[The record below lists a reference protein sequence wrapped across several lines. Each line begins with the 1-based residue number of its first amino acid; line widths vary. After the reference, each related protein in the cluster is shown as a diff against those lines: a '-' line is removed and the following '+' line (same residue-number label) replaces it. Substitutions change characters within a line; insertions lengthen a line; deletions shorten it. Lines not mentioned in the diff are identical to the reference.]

1 MRLFAAD
8 AKVDALR
15 KAPLFEGLSRKELEE
30 LARLADDLE
39 VSEGK
44 VLTKQGETGRE
55 FFVLM
60 DGEVEVERDG
70 KSLGRRGAGD
80 FIGEIS
86 LLEDIPRTATVTAV
100 TSVRLFV
107 LTAQSFRS
115 VVEALPEVENKV
127 LRTLARRLADMSD
140 DPAVS
145 LSAPSGDEPIT
156 SGGR

>member
-1 MRLFAAD
+1 M
-8 AKVDALR
+8 
-15 KAPLFEGLSRKELEE
+15 
-30 LARLADDLE
+30 
-39 VSEGK
+39 
-44 VLTKQGETGRE
+44 LTKQGDTGRE

-70 KSLGRRGAGD
+70 QSLGRRGAGD

-100 TSVRLFV
+100 TPVRLFV

-115 VVEALPEVENKV
+115 VVEAQPGVENKV

-145 LSAPSGDEPIT
+145 
-156 SGGR
+156 

>member
-15 KAPLFEGLSRKELEE
+15 KAPLFAGLSRKELEE
-30 LARLADDLE
+30 LAKLADDLE
-39 VSEGK
+39 VPAGK
-44 VLTKQGETGRE
+44 VLTRQGDTGRE

-70 KSLGRRGAGD
+70 QSLGKRGSGD

-86 LLEDIPRTATVTAV
+86 LLEDIPRTATVTAA
-100 TSVRLFV
+100 TQLRLFV

-115 VVEALPEVENKV
+115 VVEAQPEVENKV

-145 LSAPSGDEPIT
+145 
-156 SGGR
+156 

>member
-1 MRLFAAD
+1 VRLFAHD

-15 KAPLFEGLSRKELEE
+15 KAPLFEGLSKKALEE

-39 VSEGK
+39 VPEGK
-44 VLTKQGETGRE
+44 VLTRQGDTGRE

-70 KSLGRRGAGD
+70 QSLGRRGAGD
-80 FIGEIS
+80 FIGEIA
-86 LLEDIPRTATVTAV
+86 LIEDIPRTATVTAA
-100 TSVRLFV
+100 TSGRLFV
-107 LTAQSFRS
+107 LTGQSFRS
-115 VVEALPEVENKV
+115 VVEAQPEVENKV

-145 LSAPSGDEPIT
+145 
-156 SGGR
+156 

>member
-1 MRLFAAD
+1 MRLFAHD

-30 LARLADDLE
+30 LAKLADDLE
-39 VSEGK
+39 VPEGK
-44 VLTKQGETGRE
+44 VLTRQGDTGRE

-60 DGEVEVERDG
+60 QGEVEVERDG
-70 KSLGRRGAGD
+70 ASLGRRGPGD
-80 FIGEIS
+80 FIGEIA
-86 LLEDIPRTATVTAV
+86 LIEDIPRTATVTAA

-107 LTAQSFRS
+107 LTGQSFRS
-115 VVEALPEVENKV
+115 VVEAQPEVENKV

-145 LSAPSGDEPIT
+145 
-156 SGGR
+156 

>member
-1 MRLFAAD
+1 VRLFGND

-15 KAPLFEGLSRKELEE
+15 KAPLFAGLSRKELEA
-30 LARLADDLE
+30 LAKLADDLE
-39 VSEGK
+39 VPEGK
-44 VLTKQGETGRE
+44 VLTRQGDTGRE

-60 DGEVEVERDG
+60 EGEVEVERDG
-70 KSLGRRGAGD
+70 QSLGRRGAGD

-86 LLEDIPRTATVTAV
+86 LLEDIPRTATVTA
-100 TSVRLFV
+100 TTPVRLFV

-115 VVEALPEVENKV
+115 VVESQPEVENKV

-145 LSAPSGDEPIT
+145 
-156 SGGR
+156 

>member
-1 MRLFAAD
+1 MRLFAHD

-30 LARLADDLE
+30 LAKLADDLE
-39 VSEGK
+39 VQEGK
-44 VLTKQGETGRE
+44 VLTRQGDTGRE

-70 KSLGRRGAGD
+70 QSLGRRGAGD
-80 FIGEIS
+80 FIGEIA
-86 LLEDIPRTATVTAV
+86 LIEDIPRTATVTAA

-107 LTAQSFRS
+107 LTGQSFRS
-115 VVEALPEVENKV
+115 VVEAQPEVENKV

-145 LSAPSGDEPIT
+145 
-156 SGGR
+156 

>member
-1 MRLFAAD
+1 MRLFGSD
-8 AKVDALR
+8 AKVDALK

-39 VSEGK
+39 VPTGK
-44 VLTKQGETGRE
+44 VLTRQGDTGRE

-60 DGEVEVERDG
+60 EGQVEVVRDGEV
-70 KSLGRRGAGD
+70 LATRGAGD

-86 LLEDIPRTATVTAV
+86 ILEDMPRTATVTA
-100 TSVRLFV
+100 TTPVRLFV

-115 VVEALPEVENKV
+115 FVEQQPDVENKV
-127 LRTLARRLADMSD
+127 LRTLARRLAAMSD

-145 LSAPSGDEPIT
+145 
-156 SGGR
+156 

>member
-8 AKVDALR
+8 AKVEALR
-15 KAPLFEGLSRKELEE
+15 KAPLFAGLSRKELED
-30 LARLADDLE
+30 LAKLADDLE
-39 VSEGK
+39 VPEGK
-44 VLTKQGETGRE
+44 VLTRQGDTGRE

-60 DGEVEVERDG
+60 GGEVEVERDG
-70 KSLGRRGAGD
+70 HSLGRRGAGD

-86 LLEDIPRTATVTAV
+86 LLEDIPRTATVTAA

-115 VVEALPEVENKV
+115 VVEAQPEVENKV

-145 LSAPSGDEPIT
+145 
-156 SGGR
+156 

>member
-8 AKVDALR
+8 AKIDALR

-30 LARLADDLE
+30 LAKLADDLE
-39 VSEGK
+39 VPEGK
-44 VLTKQGETGRE
+44 VLTRQGDTGRE

-60 DGEVEVERDG
+60 DGEVEIERDG
-70 KSLGRRGAGD
+70 QSLGRRGAGD

-86 LLEDIPRTATVTAV
+86 LLEDIPRTATVTAA
-100 TSVRLFV
+100 TPVRLFV

-115 VVEALPEVENKV
+115 VVEAHPEVENKV
-127 LRTLARRLADMSD
+127 LRTLARRLANMSD

-145 LSAPSGDEPIT
+145 
-156 SGGR
+156 

>member
-1 MRLFAAD
+1 MRLFAHD
-8 AKVDALR
+8 TKVDALR

-30 LARLADDLE
+30 LAKLADDLE
-39 VSEGK
+39 VPAGK
-44 VLTKQGETGRE
+44 VLTRQGDTGRE

-70 KSLGRRGAGD
+70 NSLGKRGAGD

-86 LLEDIPRTATVTAV
+86 LLEDIPRTATVTAS
-100 TSVRLFV
+100 TPVRLFV

-115 VVEALPEVENKV
+115 VVEAQPAVENKV
-127 LRTLARRLADMSD
+127 LRTLARRLAAMSD

-145 LSAPSGDEPIT
+145 
-156 SGGR
+156 

>member
-1 MRLFAAD
+1 VRLFAHD

-15 KAPLFEGLSRKELEE
+15 RAPLFEGLSRKELEE
-30 LARLADDLE
+30 LAKLADDLE
-39 VSEGK
+39 VPEGK
-44 VLTKQGETGRE
+44 VLTRQGDTGRE

-70 KSLGRRGAGD
+70 QSLGRRGAGD

-86 LLEDIPRTATVTAV
+86 LLEDIPRTATVTAA

-107 LTAQSFRS
+107 LTGQSFRS
-115 VVEALPEVENKV
+115 VVESQPEVENKV
-127 LRTLARRLADMSD
+127 LRTLARRLANMSD

-145 LSAPSGDEPIT
+145 
-156 SGGR
+156 

>member
-1 MRLFAAD
+1 MRLFAHD

-15 KAPLFEGLSRKELEE
+15 KAPLFEGLSKKALEE

-39 VSEGK
+39 VPEGK
-44 VLTKQGETGRE
+44 VLTRQGDTGRE

-70 KSLGRRGAGD
+70 QSLGRRGAGD
-80 FIGEIS
+80 FIGEIA
-86 LLEDIPRTATVTAV
+86 LIEDIPRTATVTAA
-100 TSVRLFV
+100 TPVRLFV
-107 LTAQSFRS
+107 LTGQSFRS
-115 VVEALPEVENKV
+115 VVEAQPEVENKV

-145 LSAPSGDEPIT
+145 
-156 SGGR
+156 